1 MEIFSPFFKLYPDC
15 KILMAFF
22 LLKKK
27 ALNNHEAIIIC
38 IFIFFFLFA
47 KSSAWTKKKSEI
59 GLHYCV
65 FLHHD
70 PDKNE
75 ADKLDPNA
83 LIERVQIRLY

>member
-1 MEIFSPFFKLYPDC
+1 MKQLLFVFSYFFSYLQKVLPGR
-15 KILMAFF
+15 
-22 LLKKK
+22 
-27 ALNNHEAIIIC
+27 
-38 IFIFFFLFA
+38 
-47 KSSAWTKKKSEI
+47 KKKSEI